1 MLHTMEEEQALKTEN
16 KMMWLTECFAGSLV
30 LTFDASSVQAHPC
43 AKSYVFQGSQT
54 KNKVSL
60 EVKSEKMCKY
70 FHLHA
75 SFGGPISICGKK
87 VSRKLTILNRMWLL
101 VLFLFTLDI
110 CGGEKKNIFALNLSS
125 TGAQPCWQNRSDL
138 WNQCNEKEENKDTL
152 VLSVKIVCLGAKR
165 WTDNKRRRK

>member
-43 AKSYVFQGSQT
+43 AKSYVFQRSQT

-60 EVKSEKMCKY
+60 EVKPEKMCKY

-87 VSRKLTILNRMWLL
+87 VSRKLTILNGMWLL

-110 CGGEKKNIFALNLSS
+110 CGGGERKTFLPWIWVPLGHSHVDRTDQIYETNAMKKKKTRIH
-125 TGAQPCWQNRSDL
+125 
-138 WNQCNEKEENKDTL
+138 
-152 VLSVKIVCLGAKR
+152 
-165 WTDNKRRRK
+165 

>member
-1 MLHTMEEEQALKTEN
+1 MLQVYKLILVPRVTSSRGAKPKTKLVWKWNQRKCANTSTCMLHFLWFHFQTN
-16 KMMWLTECFAGSLV
+16 F
-30 LTFDASSVQAHPC
+30 
-43 AKSYVFQGSQT
+43 VFV
-54 KNKVSL
+54 KNNTNNHIPFSI
-60 EVKSEKMCKY
+60 
-70 FHLHA
+70 
-75 SFGGPISICGKK
+75 ISICGKK
-87 VSRKLTILNRMWLL
+87 VSRKLTILNGMWLL